1 MGMVTSTHFPPP
13 VMIDSTELRKWVTH
27 ILCWTWA
34 MYFSAAASSE
44 NDHGSMNLASNT
56 ASTPSTIPS
65 RVALIQEIAECLTW
79 RCTSR
84 TRQPVLR
91 SYQDRLSPSVARP
104 SCTTRLPD
112 RSSGSASPR
121 FSRQRWT
128 RAASSLPMM
137 IQASEPPMNIR
148 RSAGVL
154 HKFDFIGSSI
164 LENGFCCTQRPHRD
178 HEIPFVSYDTFLVN
192 DETEAVE

>member
-56 ASTPSTIPS
+56 DSVSSTIPS
-65 RVALIQEIAECLTW
+65 RVAAIHGMAGCLTW

-84 TRQPVLR
+84 TRRPELR
-91 SYQDRLSPSVARP
+91 SYQHGLSSSVTVP
-104 SCTTRLPD
+104 SCTMSVPD
-112 RSSGSASPR
+112 
-121 FSRQRWT
+121 T
-128 RAASSLPMM
+128 
-137 IQASEPPMNIR
+137 
-148 RSAGVL
+148 
-154 HKFDFIGSSI
+154 
-164 LENGFCCTQRPHRD
+164 
-178 HEIPFVSYDTFLVN
+178 SY
-192 DETEAVE
+192 